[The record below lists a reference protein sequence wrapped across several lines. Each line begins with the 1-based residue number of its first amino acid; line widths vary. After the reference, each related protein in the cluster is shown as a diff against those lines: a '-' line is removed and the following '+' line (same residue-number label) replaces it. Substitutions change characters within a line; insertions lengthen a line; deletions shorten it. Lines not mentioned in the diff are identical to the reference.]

1 MRSAGLFSIFFST
14 ALLGCGETP
23 TDPTVPAAR
32 ILDWNPTATDL
43 GLVSALAEFD
53 HGVVVFGEGGA
64 SVLIGGAVVA
74 RSSAALDWRAA
85 AQIPA
90 GDGTSARWVVGVSAA
105 GRLLRLSAQGA
116 SDDITDRYRLGDTR
130 VLSVVALGPTTAAF
144 TFAGG
149 FAIADGA
156 TVTRYEGDFPDPAG
170 GGRLAS
176 VAARDTVRVF
186 DPVAGRTVEYAVPG
200 VVSVA
205 LDDRGRLAALTASTV
220 YAEDDAGRL
229 RAVFTASEA
238 LHGLAASGHRVWFGV
253 GTELGLYD
261 GTVALTRGAT
271 ISADARLVGSPGG
284 HVWAL
289 SRGRL
294 TRFATSEGVSAD
306 QVAWERTVRPV
317 FARRCAACHLPGG
330 SANLDMTN
338 YAAWNSRRPAV
349 RHRAVIER
357 TMPPDMSTPLTR
369 DELDAVSAWALPG
382 AADD

>member
-1 MRSAGLFSIFFST
+1 MSIFFGT
-14 ALLGCGETP
+14 ALLGCGDTP
-23 TDPTVPAAR
+23 SDPTVLAAR
-32 ILDWNPTATDL
+32 TLDWNPTEADL

-64 SVLIGGAVVA
+64 SVVIGGAVVA
-74 RSSAALDWRAA
+74 RSTAALAWRAA

-90 GDGTSARWVVGVSAA
+90 GDGTSGRWVVGVSAA

-130 VLSVVALGPTTAAF
+130 VRSVVALGPTAAAF
-144 TFAGG
+144 TFDGG
-149 FAIADGA
+149 FAVADGA
-156 TVTRYEGDFPDPAG
+156 TVTRYDGDFPDPVG
-170 GGRLAS
+170 GRRLAS

-200 VVSVA
+200 VVSAA

-220 YAEDDAGRL
+220 YAEDDGGRL
-229 RAVFTASEA
+229 QAVFTTREP
-238 LHGLAASGHRVWFGV
+238 LHGLAASGRRVWFGV

-261 GTVALTRGAT
+261 GLVRLTRGADLPP
-271 ISADARLVGSPGG
+271 DARLVGSPGG
-284 HVWAL
+284 TVWAL

-294 TRFATSEGVSAD
+294 TQYATSEGVTDD
-306 QVAWERTVRPV
+306 QIEWERTVRPV

-330 SANLDMTN
+330 SANLDLTA
-338 YAAWNSRRPAV
+338 YAAWSTRRPSV
-349 RHRAVIER
+349 RQRAVIER

-369 DELDAVSAWALPG
+369 DELDAVSAWTLSG
-382 AADD
+382 AP